1 MNKKRWQK
9 SSLSLL
15 VIIFA
20 ILMINVNVVMA
31 AGSANFA
38 LGASSG
44 TVRVGDTITVTGSV
58 SASGAI
64 ATFDL
69 DVVYDAGKLQYTG
82 ASAAGSVGA
91 GELDISAGSG
101 RVQFLY
107 LDDGGGT
114 SGVTGGAVFQL
125 SFKVIGGQPGDTIG
139 LSYSIR
145 TVGDA
150 SAQPMSAAGSGAGL
164 TVAAPL
170 STNNNLSSLTVSTG
184 SLSPA
189 FSAGVVNYRMNVP
202 YSVEHIDLRAA
213 AQDAKASVSIN
224 SPALA
229 AGTTTN
235 LSVIVRAESGA
246 QKTYTIAVSR
256 EQDPNYVPDDNTD
269 LASLAVEGFLLSPQ
283 FSAKQREYIVYLPY
297 EVEALNISAA
307 AAAAKA
313 KQVSITGQNDLLPG
327 QINIIEIAVTAEDD
341 STQAYKIAAYRA
353 PEFAGLEGLA
363 LPIIEGET
371 EQTEE
376 TTVAETTIEETTTV
390 TQMVSSEIISEN
402 DEDTAKPQNT
412 WISIVLAILLVISLA
427 VAAVVFYQYMKLKR
441 KTNIGEI

>member
-213 AQDAKASVSIN
+213 AQDAKRLSASSV
-224 SPALA
+224 AV

-235 LSVIVRAESGA
+235 LSVIVRA
-246 QKTYTIAVSR
+246 
-256 EQDPNYVPDDNTD
+256 
-269 LASLAVEGFLLSPQ
+269 
-283 FSAKQREYIVYLPY
+283 
-297 EVEALNISAA
+297 
-307 AAAAKA
+307 
-313 KQVSITGQNDLLPG
+313 
-327 QINIIEIAVTAEDD
+327 
-341 STQAYKIAAYRA
+341 
-353 PEFAGLEGLA
+353 
-363 LPIIEGET
+363 
-371 EQTEE
+371 
-376 TTVAETTIEETTTV
+376 
-390 TQMVSSEIISEN
+390 
-402 DEDTAKPQNT
+402 
-412 WISIVLAILLVISLA
+412 
-427 VAAVVFYQYMKLKR
+427 
-441 KTNIGEI
+441 